1 MKRLQA
7 QQNKNNKE
15 KRIGCDNFF
24 HEVIAVDSFLL
35 FKTGSVQM
43 NVAFYFLP
51 FTSSSIIPTIIEV
64 ESVSALCSMASM

>member
-35 FKTGSVQM
+35 FKTGSVQIA
-43 NVAFYFLP
+43 AFYFLP